1 MNKVKVSPH
10 LHSTMRTDKAMLY
23 VVLALLPAAI
33 WGCIIFSWRAIVV
46 LLLSIG
52 SSLLTEYL
60 LNKISHEDTLMDGS
74 ALVTGL
80 LVGMN
85 LSSTVP
91 LYVPVIAS
99 AFAIGV
105 CKWTFGGLGCNWAN
119 PAIAGRAFVFF
130 SFSSQMSSFAM
141 PWVFKKSA
149 ELSSGAT
156 PLSALK
162 MELGSGLS
170 SAEVLE
176 SVGYPVTNFAQ
187 KIGSALNINP
197 YVVDEFF
204 GFASGSIG
212 EVSALLLIAG
222 GIFLMCTHVI
232 TWYVPVFFIGSFSL
246 LTWVFG
252 GLANGTGLFTGE
264 VLMSVFSGGLLIGAI
279 FMATDWVTS
288 PNTPKGEVIYA
299 FGCGFFTFII
309 RYFGSLPEG
318 VSLAILLM
326 NMVTPTIDKFVKRR
340 KFGYVN
346 PVKVKKEEEK

>member
-1 MNKVKVSPH
+1 MIKVKVSPH
-10 LHSTMRTDKAMLY
+10 IHDTMRTDKAMLY
-23 VVLALLPAAI
+23 VVIALLPSAL
-33 WGCIIFSWRAIVV
+33 WGCVMFGLSALVV
-46 LLLSIG
+46 LLLSVG

-85 LSSTVP
+85 LSSSVP
-91 LYVPVIAS
+91 LYIPIIAS

-130 SFSSQMSSFAM
+130 SFSSQMSVFTL
-141 PWVFKKSA
+141 PWVFNKTA
-149 ELSSGAT
+149 ELTAGAT
-156 PLSALK
+156 PMSALK
-162 MELGSGLS
+162 MELGSGLTS
-170 SAEVLE
+170 YEVLRNA
-176 SVGYPVTNFAQ
+176 GYPLTSFAG

-197 YVVDEFF
+197 YAVDEFF

-212 EVSALLLIAG
+212 ELSALLLIAG
-222 GIFLMCTHVI
+222 GIFLIVKRVI
-232 TWYVPVFFIGSFSL
+232 TWYVPVFFIGSFAF

-252 GLANGTGLFTGE
+252 GLAVGTGLFTGE
-264 VLMSVFSGGLLIGAI
+264 VLISVFSGGLLLGAI

-288 PNTPKGEVIYA
+288 PNTPKGEIIYA

-326 NMVTPTIDKFVKRR
+326 NMVTPTIDKFVKRK
-340 KFGYVN
+340 KFGYVK
-346 PVKVKKEEEK
+346 PVKAAKGEVK

>member
-1 MNKVKVSPH
+1 MIKVKVSPH
-10 LHSTMRTDKAMLY
+10 LHDTLTTDKAMLY
-23 VVLALLPAAI
+23 VVIALLPSAL
-33 WGCIIFSWRAIVV
+33 WGVVMFGFRALLV

-74 ALVTGL
+74 ALLTGL

-91 LYVPVIAS
+91 FYVPIIAS

-130 SFSSQMSSFAM
+130 SFSSQMSSFTL
-141 PWVFKKSA
+141 PWVFKNAA
-149 ELSSGAT
+149 ELSAGST

-162 MELGSGLS
+162 MELGSTLTSYEILS
-170 SAEVLE
+170 S
-176 SVGYPVTNFAQ
+176 SGYPMTEFAR
-187 KIGSALNINP
+187 KSASVLNMNP
-197 YVVDEFF
+197 YVIDEFF

-212 EVSALLLIAG
+212 ELSALLLILG
-222 GIFLMCTHVI
+222 GIFLILKRVI
-232 TWYVPVFFIGSFSL
+232 TWYVPVFFIGSFAL

-252 GLANGTGLFTGE
+252 GLANGTGLFSGE
-264 VLMSVFSGGLLIGAI
+264 VLMSVFSGGLLLGAI

-288 PNTPKGEVIYA
+288 PNTPKGEIIYA

-326 NMVTPTIDKFVKRR
+326 NMVTPTIDKYVKRK
-340 KFGYVN
+340 KFGYTK
-346 PVKVKKEEEK
+346 PVKAIEEAQK

>member
-1 MNKVKVSPH
+1 MIKVKVSPH
-10 LHSTMRTDKAMLY
+10 IHDSIRTDKAMLY
-23 VVLALLPAAI
+23 VTIALLPSAL
-33 WGCIIFSWRAIVV
+33 WGCVMFGFRAVLV
-46 LLLSIG
+46 LLLSID
-52 SSLLTEYL
+52 SSILTEYL
-60 LNKISHEDTLMDGS
+60 LNRITKEHTILDGS

-105 CKWTFGGLGCNWAN
+105 VKWTFGGLGCNWAN

-130 SFSSQMSSFAM
+130 SFSSGMSTFTL
-141 PWVFKKSA
+141 PWVFNKSA
-149 ELSSGAT
+149 ELSAGAT

-162 MELGSGLS
+162 MELGGRLS
-170 SAEVLE
+170 SYEIL
-176 SVGYPVTNFAQ
+176 SSSGYPMTTLAS

-212 EVSALLLIAG
+212 ELSALLLILG
-222 GIFLMCTHVI
+222 GIFLIVTRVI
-232 TWYVPVFFIGSFSL
+232 TWYVPVFFVGSFAL

-288 PNTPKGEVIYA
+288 PNTPKGEIIYA

-326 NMVTPTIDKFVKRR
+326 NMVTPTIDKYVTRK
-340 KFGYVN
+340 KFGYV
-346 PVKVKKEEEK
+346 KEKKEVKA

>member
-1 MNKVKVSPH
+1 MIKVKVSPH
-10 LHSTMRTDKAMLY
+10 IHDTISTDKAMLY
-23 VVLALLPAAI
+23 VVIALLPSAV
-33 WGCIIFSWRAIVV
+33 WGCIMFGFRAVVV

-52 SSLLTEYL
+52 AALLTEYL
-60 LNKISHEDTLMDGS
+60 LNLISKEHTLMDGS

-91 LYVPVIAS
+91 FYVPVIAS

-105 CKWTFGGLGCNWAN
+105 VKWTFGGLGCNWAN
-119 PAIAGRAFVFF
+119 PAIAGRAFVFY
-130 SFSSQMSSFAM
+130 SFSSHMSTFTL
-141 PWVFKKSA
+141 PWIFRNSV
-149 ELSSGAT
+149 ELAAGST

-162 MELGSGLS
+162 MELGGGLS
-170 SAEVLE
+170 SYEIL
-176 SVGYPVTNFAQ
+176 SSSGYPMTQFAQ
-187 KIGSALNINP
+187 KVGTALNINP

-212 EVSALLLIAG
+212 ELSALLLIAG
-222 GIFLMCTHVI
+222 GIFLMVKRVI
-232 TWYVPVFFIGSFSL
+232 TWYVPVFFVGSFAL

-252 GLANGTGLFTGE
+252 GLANGTGFFTGE
-264 VLMSVFSGGLLIGAI
+264 VMMSVCSGGLLIGAI

-288 PNTPKGEVIYA
+288 PNTPKGEIIYA

-326 NMVTPTIDKFVKRR
+326 NMVTPTIDKYVKRR
-340 KFGYVN
+340 KFGYVK
-346 PVKVKKEEEK
+346 PVKEAEK